1 MSKKC
6 DIAYEIVKGMVSVY
20 NDWNNFYDL
29 RREALNNQ
37 LELNDMKGILSNV
50 QGYCV
55 SSVMIKRTLRWA
67 TAKWRY
73 MSSFTNLKEYNKECR
88 ENIDNALLGC
98 SVINSEDFSELREA
112 LRSFRSN
119 PSKRNFRHLY
129 RLVWEAIAMMEKKK
143 KEYDE
148 RLKVVAEQKE
158 LWETLHDQIK
168 HCCEEEK
175 E

>member
-20 NDWNNFYDL
+20 NDWNNFNEL
-29 RREALNNQ
+29 RGEAWHY
-37 LELNDMKGILSNV
+37 ELRIIDMRNLLDDI
-50 QGYCV
+50 QGYYL
-55 SSVMIKRTLRWA
+55 SSISVKKEVDRRMTDWGYLSTIALQ
-67 TAKWRY
+67 
-73 MSSFTNLKEYNKECR
+73 EYNKECR
-88 ENIDNALLGC
+88 RNVEHALF
-98 SVINSEDFSELREA
+98 NSHILDSQDCSELKDK
-112 LRSFRSN
+112 LKVFRNN

-129 RLVWEAIAMMEKKK
+129 KCIWETIALMEKKK

-148 RLKVVAEQKE
+148 RLKIVAEQKK

-168 HCCEEEK
+168 NCCEGEK